1 MYDIN
6 LFPIKLQEDQQSFAA
21 SGFKAS
27 APPRRAVRSRS
38 EDMLIMS
45 LSVHGDDRVISE
57 ISQAWLDNLLQ
68 SFFKTSGSVTSA
80 LRTLIETLNLTLMEK
95 NLQLGRDG
103 GPTTA
108 ALNLAAIHHRIL
120 YIVQC
125 GMAHA
130 FVLNQQ
136 GLVHFYDTSQTDR
149 GLGFSRSTTIRYY
162 QADIGQGSYFF
173 TTPSPPATWE
183 EDTLF
188 SGGFP
193 TQEQLQRRL
202 LNQAP
207 KDLRIDLA
215 QIIPGEGQ
223 VKTHQPQKQA
233 ELSVVKTDSGSETD
247 LVMKQPLQISEVE
260 DLAAFDTREIQAES
274 PDPEEVEGLDIK
286 EESIS
291 DTEVEK
297 IQPEVSAV
305 TESLPEEV
313 ISVPEK
319 GEEIQPDIEPSK
331 PVGEAEPTP
340 TIKEP
345 SKEKK
350 REKLIADPE
359 KIKAR
364 SLTGLAAILS
374 GWRTFRE
381 KINNFFRDLIRGWA
395 PVDSDGTP
403 TLSKGTLLIIA
414 VLVPLIL
421 AGIAA
426 GVYFARGRTQQY
438 QHYFE
443 QAQLAATTATAA
455 EDPNQSR
462 EAWFIVMEY
471 LDQAASYNQT
481 DEVTILRGQAQD
493 AIDLLDGAVR
503 LTYQPAIIGSLYSE
517 INITDIISYGP
528 DLYLLDSD
536 GGRIIHAERMTQGY
550 EVDPD
555 FVCAAGNYSGGRI
568 ESIIGMVSLPI
579 NNPYQAHILAVD
591 AIGNIAYCGPDQNPV
606 VQALPT
612 IGGITGEVTCIAYDS
627 NYLYALIPTSSSI
640 LVYRPT
646 NGQFLDT
653 PTNFF
658 EDMTLADLPDLNQVV
673 DMAVNGPD
681 LYLLQGDGK
690 LIDCTTSSL
699 ADNPV
704 TCENPVTYID
714 GRPGKED
721 QVFILSGSNYTAIQ
735 YTPPPDP
742 SLTILDA
749 NNGDIY
755 RFSLR
760 FRLYERLR
768 SDLGDF
774 NVESPA
780 ATAFTIGID
789 RVAFLAF
796 GHQVFY
802 AYVE

>member
-1 MYDIN
+1 MYDVN
-6 LFPIKLQEDQQSFAA
+6 LFPIKLQDGQQSFAA

-27 APPRRAVRSRS
+27 GPPRRAARSRL
-38 EDMLIMS
+38 EDMLLIS
-45 LSVHGDDRVISE
+45 LSIQGDDKVISE
-57 ISQAWLDNLLQ
+57 IHQVWLDNLLQ
-68 SFFKTSGSVTSA
+68 SFFKTGGSVTSA

-95 NLQLGRDG
+95 NLKLGREG

-136 GLVHFYDTSQTDR
+136 GLAHFYDSSQTDR
-149 GLGFSRSTTIRYY
+149 GLGFSRSPTIRYF
-162 QADIGQGSYFF
+162 QANIGQGSYFF
-173 TTPSPPATWE
+173 TTSSPPATWE

-188 SGGFP
+188 SGGYP
-193 TQEQLQRRL
+193 TLEQLQRRL

-215 QIIPGEGQ
+215 QIIPGDGQ
-223 VKTHQPQKQA
+223 VRIQRPEEQA
-233 ELSVVKTDSGSETD
+233 DLTGDETNGVSEMD
-247 LVMKQPLQISEVE
+247 LAAEQPLRIPTVE
-260 DLAAFDTREIQAES
+260 DLAAFDTREISAES
-274 PDPEEVEGLDIK
+274 PEAEGEGVEIK

-297 IQPEVSAV
+297 LQPVAS
-305 TESLPEEV
+305 PETDSQPDDV

-319 GEEIQPDIEPSK
+319 SEEIKSDIEHSK
-331 PVGEAEPTP
+331 PVVDTEPTP
-340 TIKEP
+340 PIKEP

-359 KIKAR
+359 KIKER
-364 SLTGLAAILS
+364 SLTGIAAILS

-381 KINNFFRDLIRGWA
+381 KISNFFRDLLRGWI
-395 PVDSDGTP
+395 PVSSDGTP
-403 TLSKGTLLIIA
+403 RLSKGTLLIIA

-443 QAQLAATTATAA
+443 KAQLAATTAMAA
-455 EDPNQSR
+455 GDPNQSR
-462 EAWFIVMEY
+462 EAWFIVMQY
-471 LDQAASYNQT
+471 LEQAESYDQT
-481 DEVTILRGQAQD
+481 DQVTALREQAQD
-493 AIDLLDGAVR
+493 AIDMLDGAVR

-517 INITDIISYGP
+517 ISITDIISYGP
-528 DLYLLDSD
+528 DLYLLDSA

-555 FVCAAGNYSGGRI
+555 FVCAAGNYSGGQI
-568 ESIIGMVSLPI
+568 ESIIDMVSLPI

-591 AIGNIAYCGPDQNPV
+591 AVGNIAYCGPGQNPV
-606 VQALPT
+606 VQSLPT
-612 IGGITGEVTCIAYDS
+612 IGGINGEVTSIAYDS

-658 EDMTLADLPDLNQVV
+658 EDMTFADLPDLIQVV
-673 DMAVNGPD
+673 DLAVNGPD

-699 ADNPV
+699 AGNPV
-704 TCENPVTYID
+704 TCENPVNYID

-721 QVFILSGSNYTAIQ
+721 QVFTLSGANYTAIQ

-749 NNGDIY
+749 NNADIY

-768 SDLGDF
+768 SDMGDF
-774 NVESPA
+774 DIESPV